1 MLYRSSRF
9 IDAFN
14 WVSSEFKL
22 LLPSINDLNE
32 YKKALIKRPDV
43 LKNIFL
49 PQLYWLLISIFSIE
63 PYVLKYHVRAFV
75 QSSYSQCPKGRSGQ
89 GGSFGYRC
97 VTCNILFL
105 FHINLKVWISINI
118 FTNSLISRKI
128 KTEYMLCHYLITFI
142 TQRPIFFSW
151 YNIHFSCIKKNWII
165 SFLF

>member
-128 KTEYMLCHYLITFI
+128 KTEYMLCHYLMNSSP
-142 TQRPIFFSW
+142 TQRPIFFL
-151 YNIHFSCIKKNWII
+151 I
-165 SFLF
+165 